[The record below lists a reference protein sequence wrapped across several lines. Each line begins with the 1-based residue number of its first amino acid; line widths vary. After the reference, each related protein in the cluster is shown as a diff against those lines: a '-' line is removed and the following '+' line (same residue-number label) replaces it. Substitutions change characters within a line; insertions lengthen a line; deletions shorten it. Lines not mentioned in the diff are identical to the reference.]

1 MKNTNF
7 RDQCS
12 LRKLENCHCQFLKE
26 DFSQYVYMIYL
37 VVASTTAVCPV
48 SEVRSWYFFFL
59 FLFFYWRALHPRGHD
74 SSAKSDR
81 GSISILI
88 FFGQFYL
95 FSPHLYRIDKHTFV
109 LVAINGKISDLCK
122 WSISCCCGSN
132 EVQANS
138 VPQSCLYIVQQA
150 SCEDC
155 LLELLDSKR
164 SHIL

>member
-12 LRKLENCHCQFLKE
+12 LRKLENCHCQFYKE
-26 DFSQYVYMIYL
+26 DFSQYVYIIYL

-48 SEVRSWYFFFL
+48 SEVRSWYFFSFFCFL
-59 FLFFYWRALHPRGHD
+59 LTSTSPTRPRLFRQIRSWVNLDPD
-74 SSAKSDR
+74 
-81 GSISILI
+81 I
-88 FFGQFYL
+88 FGQFYL

-138 VPQSCLYIVQQA
+138 VPLSTRCLATTLKYGTDTGV
-150 SCEDC
+150 D
-155 LLELLDSKR
+155 
-164 SHIL
+164 